1 MYKLQEKLNDLDTTQ
16 SSSYKSIDNNDF
28 ANKRDRND
36 NKNNKNLN
44 LLKTGKLVVSNNNKK
59 KLFYLGRQYCKIFA
73 RLGNDK
79 KQQTEDLR
87 ETVFCMKDHVKPS
100 ICENNPGYV
109 IFLIGK
115 MMFHLRKLQK

>member
-16 SSSYKSIDNNDF
+16 SSSYKSIDNSDF

-44 LLKTGKLVVSNNNKK
+44 PLKTWKLVVSNNNK

>member
-1 MYKLQEKLNDLDTTQ
+1 MNDLDTTQ

-59 KLFYLGRQYCKIFA
+59 KLFYLGRQYCEIFA

-79 KQQTEDLR
+79 KQQTRFMWDSFLYEG
-87 ETVFCMKDHVKPS
+87 S
-100 ICENNPGYV
+100 CEAINLWKQSRLCY
-109 IFLIGK
+109 IS
-115 MMFHLRKLQK
+115 HR